1 LAFFEYQEAGAM
13 TVKIATIAFAWVTTA
28 GLAVAQSNPPATLDH
43 PPEILSQPGPT
54 SPSAQIR
61 LTSAQKT
68 AILDAVRQ
76 ENKQIAP
83 GTNFVVSVGGAVP
96 PQLELYILPDRALS
110 TVPDA
115 KSMKYTVVQNQIVL
129 VDPTTMRVVD
139 VIPQ

>member
-1 LAFFEYQEAGAM
+1 M
-13 TVKIATIAFAWVTTA
+13 KIHIATLALMIGTA
-28 GLAVAQSNPPATLDH
+28 GMAAAQSTPQATLEH
-43 PPEILSQPGPT
+43 PSETLSQPGPT
-54 SPSAQIR
+54 SPSAQLR

-76 ENKQIAP
+76 ENKQVTP
-83 GTNFVVSVGGAVP
+83 GSNFVVAVGGPVP
-96 PQLELYILPDRALS
+96 PQLELYVLPDRALS

-115 KSMKYTVVQNQIVL
+115 KSVKYTVMQNQIVL